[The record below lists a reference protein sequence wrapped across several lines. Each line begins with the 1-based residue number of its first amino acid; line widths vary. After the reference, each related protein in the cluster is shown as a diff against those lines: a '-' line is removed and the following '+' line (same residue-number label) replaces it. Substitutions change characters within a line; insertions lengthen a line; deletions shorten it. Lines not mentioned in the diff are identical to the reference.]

1 MIDFMFGMHEEL
13 SLSVRLLKILCKGC
27 FVLKHF
33 STMFKN
39 VVSRLVLQRLPL
51 TRAVEGFFFSRA
63 LTEKVPSWQ
72 RLTRKIS
79 NDGGVFNYFIKMRDY
94 TVKTTRPKHSL
105 QFT

>member
-13 SLSVRLLKILCKGC
+13 SLSVCLLKILCKGC

-51 TRAVEGFFFSRA
+51 TRAVEGFFFS
-63 LTEKVPSWQ
+63 
-72 RLTRKIS
+72 TRS
-79 NDGGVFNYFIKMRDY
+79 DRERSLMA
-94 TVKTTRPKHSL
+94 KTYKKN
-105 QFT
+105 FE